1 MKPTSV
7 GLPED
12 LPAEFREKFLARKKI
27 EENEREDFLR
37 LQAIGDAEHNKA
49 RLGAGLGTSESS
61 QKLVAGVGFE
71 PTTFRL

>member
-37 LQAIGDAEHNKA
+37 P
-49 RLGAGLGTSESS
+49 
-61 QKLVAGVGFE
+61 KLLE
-71 PTTFRL
+71 MLN

>member
-1 MKPTSV
+1 MKPTAV

-37 LQAIGDAEHNKA
+37 PQAIGYTEHNKA
-49 RLGAGLGTSESS
+49 RPGGGLG
-61 QKLVAGVGFE
+61 
-71 PTTFRL
+71 